1 MTGDDASG
9 LEKLIGYIRQDVQNL
24 DRKIDDRF
32 DKMVS
37 AEAFR
42 AERER
47 VDGKIAQLGSELI
60 EEREARL
67 AEASAVRQCHAG
79 MVALMRR
86 ARAPKVGRVG
96 IAARRRCRG
105 SRGSRGR
112 GEWLPREVGCL
123 HLFAPC
129 PLNRCRH
136 TANDHIEAEPGHHAR
151 QRKQGQAPM
160 GLQLCEPI
168 DEKRFREAIHAVHAT
183 PYPSWNI
190 G

>member
-67 AEASAVRQCHAG
+67 AAVAELEQSAKEASAKAEQAHTERLRTKAAWKQGIVIG
-79 MVALMRR
+79 LIVALGGGVVTLLV
-86 ARAPKVGRVG
+86 ALVQS
-96 IAARRRCRG
+96 AA
-105 SRGSRGR
+105 
-112 GEWLPREVGCL
+112 
-123 HLFAPC
+123 HLS
-129 PLNRCRH
+129 
-136 TANDHIEAEPGHHAR
+136 T
-151 QRKQGQAPM
+151 
-160 GLQLCEPI
+160 
-168 DEKRFREAIHAVHAT
+168 
-183 PYPSWNI
+183 
-190 G
+190 